1 MSTFLGWLLIGTPS
15 AMGFLL
21 AAAHV
26 VGLI

>member
-1 MSTFLGWLLIGTPS
+1 MSTLLGWLMIGAPS